1 VTYKSDAGRGALPVG
16 NRYAALI
23 AVSLPSFVY
32 GLFRFSIGI
41 VVPRIEAAY
50 AISDSVMGTIVSVSV
65 GVVGLGVFA
74 SGTLAERYGGRN
86 TIVIGLLLFSLP
98 LALLVTGLGLV
109 AFSAAFVLAS
119 FGAGLVIPTSYAVVS
134 EILPLRRGIG
144 AGLVTSAYNVG
155 GLVGPAVVGFLLL
168 YYAWNDAFLLIP
180 LAGIASVVIFYASI
194 PASVGRAPAGPRGQ
208 YRRLLDNRSV
218 LLLAIAGFLGDAAFL
233 SYLSWTPKFI
243 LTSYDVSG
251 STAALVDLSF
261 GVGTGLGAIGIF
273 VAGFLHDRVGGRVG
287 AIVGGTAT
295 VLATGGIYLSS
306 SLLEAVALVVAGSF
320 FLNWFW
326 ALLTLMSQ
334 SAVPRESRASAVSLV
349 QTAAFVGAF
358 VGPGLVGLIGGAH
371 AAQLLLAVTLP
382 NALFVLV
389 MVLLYRDRPFQD

>member
-1 VTYKSDAGRGALPVG
+1 MG

-23 AVSLPSFVY
+23 AVALPSFVY

-41 VVPRIEAAY
+41 VVPRIETAY
-50 AISDSVMGTIVSVSV
+50 AISDSVMGAIVSVSV

-74 SGTLAERYGGRN
+74 SSTLADRYGSRN
-86 TIVIGLLLFSLP
+86 TILLGLLLFSFP
-98 LALLVTGLGLV
+98 LSLLAARLGLV
-109 AFSAAFVLAS
+109 TLSAVFILAS

-134 EILPLRRGIG
+134 AILPLKRGIG

-155 GLVGPAVVGFLLL
+155 GLVGPALVGLLLL

-180 LAGIASVVIFYASI
+180 VAGFATVVILYASI
-194 PASVGRAPAGPRGQ
+194 PASVGRSSAGPKGQ
-208 YRRLLDNRSV
+208 YRRLLGNRSV

-243 LTSYDVSG
+243 LTSFDVTG
-251 STAALVDLSF
+251 STTALVDLSF

-273 VAGFLHDRVGGRVG
+273 VAGYLHDRIGGRVS
-287 AIVGGTAT
+287 AIVGGLATA
-295 VLATGGIYLSS
+295 LATGGIYLSS

-334 SAVPRESRASAVSLV
+334 SSVPREARASSVSLV

-358 VGPGLVGLIGGAH
+358 VGPGFVGLIGGAH
-371 AAQLLLAVTLP
+371 VAQLLGAVTGVD
-382 NALFVLV
+382 ALFVLV
-389 MVLLYRDRPFQD
+389 MALFYRDRPFGD